1 MSDNERPDAEAGE
14 DGPRA
19 FRRRPILALLA
30 LGGAGAL
37 LDVVS
42 DAGPVGVV
50 GNLLA
55 SLFGPGDVAP
65 PASLLAVRPDDG
77 LFVSLSFA
85 NLDVRTSLGSPP
97 QLVLHDPATDG
108 LVTIGLTAQ
117 SVFEQTSFDNRPPGG
132 EPLPAPTQP
141 VPALVSGPS
150 RLVLRVPA
158 GTAPLTYD
166 LPTLLDLARFSPAVS
181 PAADGTGQPGVP
193 SARQTAIE
201 APFRL
206 ILSPPSAAV
215 FTAAKNPVT
224 RNGRTELWHARAV
237 PRQPDGSPV
246 QTPAQLPVRAI
257 WTPDLVSIS
266 DLPPWATNTTEGRAA
281 LFPNDRKEIV
291 RKSVTEASAL
301 ASLMLVS
308 PLGASLDVDAHW
320 TTAGLIGWRHQARL
334 GRDTYV
340 RVENAGCLFPFGFPA
355 EAVTI
360 TERVI
365 VGGKAFLRT
374 QQFVVVR
381 RPFVDYPQQPAANPQ
396 PFAGRGQPFTRVT
409 TSTLVSPP
417 LFGPI
422 KSGKFVTVAGHDLEP
437 VELRYE
443 LTLTTKDGRTITADM
458 PLVFLADADAQT
470 TAAIR
475 PFVNDY
481 NDIVKTPPEL
491 RTLRLGGQKVAYV
504 PPVPPADHALP
515 TSAIV
520 LGAGLA
526 AVADTT
532 KLEQA
537 AFPLLGSADVQIEE
551 LDALGG
557 PRAPITQLSYQDSIY
572 LQHGFDPA
580 QNSGEV
586 WATLEAPPQN
596 GIQTADA
603 PDQAARF
610 ALSQA
615 TGGGM
620 VAPEFTVDALSRVHG
635 TVTDLDSIAK
645 NHFNPAIYFKKDAI
659 KLLGAIPLS
668 EVIETDDPNLP
679 ALPPTDGN
687 IPKITT
693 NRRGDTVETVVTW
706 NARLKQFPHDTGNL
720 FTFVPGG
727 DRRLRMKVTFTAAPD
742 GSTSSVVRGELR
754 DASLVFLDMIEQP
767 VERLTFETHDG
778 AKPAIELRLGLP
790 KFLGDLRFLAR
801 LREYLPA
808 LPGGVKIDHT
818 PVGIRAGMT
827 LAVPSVPLGIV
838 LVQNLAVGVLLDLP
852 LTGAPA
858 TLAFSF
864 GTREH
869 PFRVTVMAL
878 GGGGFLTI
886 GLNTAGGPPTIEGA
900 LEFGAAVALDF
911 GVASGSVSIMAGIY
925 LAYGPRPD
933 SQGPPGPSTIV
944 VTGYI
949 RAIGEVSVLG
959 LIHASIEFYLGLT
972 FFKDTSGVAEGK
984 VQGEATLKIRVEVFL
999 FSTTVSVTMRKEIG
1013 AGVDPGFGDQIS
1025 AGDWSSY
1032 CAAFA

>member
-1 MSDNERPDAEAGE
+1 M
-14 DGPRA
+14 
-19 FRRRPILALLA
+19 
-30 LGGAGAL
+30 
-37 LDVVS
+37 
-42 DAGPVGVV
+42 
-50 GNLLA
+50 
-55 SLFGPGDVAP
+55 
-65 PASLLAVRPDDG
+65 
-77 LFVSLSFA
+77 
-85 NLDVRTSLGSPP
+85 
-97 QLVLHDPATDG
+97 
-108 LVTIGLTAQ
+108 
-117 SVFEQTSFDNRPPGG
+117 
-132 EPLPAPTQP
+132 
-141 VPALVSGPS
+141 
-150 RLVLRVPA
+150 LRVPA
-158 GTAPLTYD
+158 GTAPFTYD
-166 LPTLLDLARFSPAVS
+166 LPTLLDLARFSPSVS
-181 PAADGTGQPGVP
+181 PAADGTGQPGAP
-193 SARQTAIE
+193 SAQQTAIE

-206 ILSPPSAAV
+206 ILSPSSAAV
-215 FTAAKNPVT
+215 FTAATNPVT

-237 PRQPDGSPV
+237 PRQPNGPPV
-246 QTPAQLPVRAI
+246 QAPAHLPVRAI
-257 WTPDLVSIS
+257 WTPDLTSTS
-266 DLPPWATNTTEGRAA
+266 DLPLWATATAEGKAA
-281 LFPNDRKEIV
+281 LFPDHRKGIV
-291 RKSVTEASAL
+291 RKSVTEAPAL
-301 ASLMLVS
+301 ASLLLVS
-308 PLGASLDVDAHW
+308 PLGSSLDVDAHW

-340 RVENAGCLFPFGFPA
+340 RVEDAGCLFPFGFPA

-365 VGGKAFLRT
+365 VGGKAFLST

-381 RPFVDYPQQPAANPQ
+381 RPFVDYPQESVANPQ

-422 KSGKFVTVAGHDLEP
+422 RSGGFVMVANQALEP
-437 VELRYE
+437 VALRYKLE
-443 LTLTTKDGRTITADM
+443 LTTKDGRTITADL
-458 PLVFLADADAQT
+458 PLVFLADADVHT
-470 TAAIR
+470 TGTIR
-475 PFVNDY
+475 RFVDDY

-504 PPVPPADHALP
+504 PPAPPADHTLP
-515 TSAIV
+515 TSAVV

-526 AVADTT
+526 AVDGDTN
-532 KLEQA
+532 LPQA
-537 AFPLLGSADVQIEE
+537 AFPLLVSADVRIEE

-557 PRAPITQLSYQDSIY
+557 PRAPATRLAYQDTIY
-572 LQHGFDPA
+572 LEHGFDRA
-580 QNSGEV
+580 HNSGEV
-586 WATLEAPPQN
+586 WAMLPTPPQ
-596 GIQTADA
+596 TS
-603 PDQAARF
+603 DQAADVPGQAAQF

-620 VAPEFTVDALSRVHG
+620 VAPRFTVDALSRVHG
-635 TVTDLDSIAK
+635 TVTDLESIAK
-645 NHFNPAIYFKKDAI
+645 NHFNPALYFEEDTI
-659 KLLGAIPLS
+659 KLFGAIPLS
-668 EVIETDDPNLP
+668 EVIETDDPSLP

-693 NRRGDTVETVVTW
+693 NRRGDAVETVITW
-706 NARLKQFPHDTGNL
+706 NAKLKQFPDGTGNL
-720 FTFVPGG
+720 FTFVPAG
-727 DRRLRMKVTFTAAPD
+727 DRRLRMKVTFTASPD
-742 GSTSSVVRGELR
+742 GSTSSVVRGELH

-767 VERLTFETHDG
+767 VERLVFETHDG

-790 KFLGDLRFLAR
+790 EFLGDLRFLAR

-886 GLNTAGGPPTIEGA
+886 GLNTAGGPPMIEGA

-933 SQGPPGPSTIV
+933 SQGTPGPSTIV

-972 FFKDTSGVAEGK
+972 FEKIGGAEGR
-984 VQGEATLKIRVEVFL
+984 VEGEATLTIRGEVFL